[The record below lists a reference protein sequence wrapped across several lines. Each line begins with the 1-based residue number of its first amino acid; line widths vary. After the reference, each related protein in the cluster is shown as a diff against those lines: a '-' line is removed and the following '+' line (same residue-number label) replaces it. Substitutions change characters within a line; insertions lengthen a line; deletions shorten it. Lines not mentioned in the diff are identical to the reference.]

1 MPDTAVVKGAAVPG
15 PAGMEGVVTAGTD
28 AAGEVPAPDTAA
40 AGETAAPGAAVA
52 KEAAGAGAAA
62 SKAAVAAGP
71 ATVEVDRIRFA
82 WKAGEDDVLDV
93 ARFEVAAGERVF
105 IEGPS
110 GSGKSTL
117 LGLLGGVASPREG
130 TIRILGTELSSMP
143 ARRRDRFRADHLG
156 FVFQMFNLV
165 PYLSM
170 IDNVTLPC
178 RFSRRRR
185 ERAGSRS
192 GTPEAEACRLLA
204 RLGLDREELFAR
216 AVTELSIGQQQRVAV
231 ARALIGAPEL
241 VIADEPTSALD
252 EGTRERFLDLL
263 SAQCN
268 EAGTSLLFASHDT
281 RLGALFDRRVSL
293 ARLNRGASCRGA

>member
-1 MPDTAVVKGAAVPG
+1 MRSNGESSRSRPTPPPTTAK
-15 PAGMEGVVTAGTD
+15 
-28 AAGEVPAPDTAA
+28 
-40 AGETAAPGAAVA
+40 
-52 KEAAGAGAAA
+52 AAGAAQPG
-62 SKAAVAAGP
+62 
-71 ATVEVDRIRFA
+71 TVEVDGVRFA
-82 WKAGEDDVLDV
+82 WKDGEGDVLDI
-93 ARFEVAAGERVF
+93 AHFDVAAGERVF

-117 LGLLGGVASPREG
+117 LSLLGGVLSPREG
-130 TIRILGTELSSMP
+130 TVRILGTELSAMP
-143 ARRRDRFRADHLG
+143 ARRRDRFRADHVG

-185 ERAGSRS
+185 ERAGSGS

-204 RLGLDREELFAR
+204 RLGLGREELFAR
-216 AVTELSIGQQQRVAV
+216 AVTELSIGQQQRVAA

-263 SAQCN
+263 SAQCD
-268 EAGTSLLFASHDT
+268 EAGTSLLFASHDM
-281 RLGALFDRRVSL
+281 RLGARFDRRVSL
-293 ARLNRGASCRGA
+293 PRLNRGASGHGA